1 MRTIIIGAFLALA
14 VTKSASAA
22 EVIALSCEGTS
33 STVALLKPT
42 EADPDSEKPAKVSVV
57 VNLNERTLSFSSNH
71 LTSLQARIDQ
81 LDTGHIGFDREWSA
95 NGKHFALTGSL
106 DRASGRLWAVL
117 GSIDDAPTFYYLD
130 CKTMSR
136 IF

>member
-1 MRTIIIGAFLALA
+1 MRTIIIGAVLALA

-22 EVIALSCEGTS
+22 EAQVIALSCEGTS
-33 STVALLKPT
+33 SVMTILKPT

-57 VNLNERTLSFSSNH
+57 VNLNERTVSFSSNH

-81 LDTGHIGFDREWSA
+81 LDAGHIGFDSEWSA

-106 DRASGRLWAVL
+106 DRASGGLWAVL
-117 GSIDDAPTFYYLD
+117 GASMTLRPFIIWTARP
-130 CKTMSR
+130 
-136 IF
+136 